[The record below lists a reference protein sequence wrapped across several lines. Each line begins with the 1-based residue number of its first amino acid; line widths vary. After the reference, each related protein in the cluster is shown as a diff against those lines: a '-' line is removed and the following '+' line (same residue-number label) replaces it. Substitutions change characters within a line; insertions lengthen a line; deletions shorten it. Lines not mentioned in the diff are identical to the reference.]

1 MADNY
6 AKREGTGKLTK
17 FRSVELEGG
26 IHLDVVVLSDSEG
39 NLIGAASAP
48 IRSGYN
54 LKRIST
60 SFTRPADTS
69 AYAIGDAIST
79 STTAP
84 AIFELDLSTIGAVAG
99 QSIQIQ
105 ELVICSS
112 IKQSLLPLINCYL
125 SPVTFTAT
133 NDNAAFDISD
143 TVNES
148 GGHFLNCDLQNSTA
162 SNSRCAYIGVPR
174 QMVLAAADTK
184 LYGAL
189 QAANAYVPGNGEKF
203 TILAW
208 IALL

>member
-1 MADNY
+1 MTDNY
-6 AKREGTGKLTK
+6 VTGDGKGNFFEKTATQQEDGS
-17 FRSVELEGG
+17 FTDHVIVGG
-26 IHLDVVVLSDSEG
+26 ALPSGANV
-39 NLIGAASAP
+39 IGKT
-48 IRSGYN
+48 GYS

-60 SFTRPADTS
+60 NFTRPADTS
-69 AYAIGDAIST
+69 TYAIGDAIST

-125 SPVTFTAT
+125 GPVTFTAT
-133 NDNAAFDISD
+133 NDNSPLDISD
-143 TVNES
+143 EVNES
-148 GGHFLNCDLQNSTA
+148 GGHVLNCDLQNSFA
-162 SNSRCAYIGVPR
+162 NNSRVAYIGVPR
-174 QMVLAAADTK
+174 QMVLASDNTK

-189 QAANAYVPGNGEKF
+189 QAANAYVPGSAEKF

>member
-1 MADNY
+1 MSAYAQNY
-6 AKREGTGKLTK
+6 PPAVVPLGINPSGEPVPFNVR
-17 FRSVELEGG
+17 GG
-26 IHLDVVVLSDSEG
+26 AL
-39 NLIGAASAP
+39 P
-48 IRSGYN
+48 TGYN
-54 LKRIST
+54 LVRIST
-60 SFTRPADTS
+60 SFTRPANTDT
-69 AYAIGDAIST
+69 YAIGDAIST
-79 STTAP
+79 STSAP
-84 AIFELDLSTIGAVAG
+84 AIFELDLSTVGAVAG

-133 NDNAAFDISD
+133 NDNAALDISD
-143 TVNES
+143 AVNEG
-148 GGHFLNCDLQNSTA
+148 GGHFLNCDLQNYSN
-162 SNSRCAYIGVPR
+162 SNSRVSYIGVPR

-189 QAANAYVPGNGEKF
+189 QAANAYVPGSAEKF